1 MMKAKQDQRQRN
13 TPEKKLTSL
22 GRATEQTKGFWG
34 AFREE
39 GGSITRFGQI
49 P

>member
-1 MMKAKQDQRQRN
+1 MKATQDQ
-13 TPEKKLTSL
+13 PKLKPL

-39 GGSITRFGQI
+39 AGSASRHGQI

>member
-1 MMKAKQDQRQRN
+1 MNMKANQ
-13 TPEKKLTSL
+13 EKKLMPL

-39 GGSITRFGQI
+39 AGSVSRFGQI